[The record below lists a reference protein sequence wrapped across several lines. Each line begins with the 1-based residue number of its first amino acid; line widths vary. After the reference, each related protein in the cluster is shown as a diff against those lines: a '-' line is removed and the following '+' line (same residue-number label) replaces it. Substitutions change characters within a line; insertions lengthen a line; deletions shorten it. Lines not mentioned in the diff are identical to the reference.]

1 MPEQRKNRPFSYYL
15 FLSILT
21 IIVILVVGIT
31 VGDYYIAE
39 KNFKDNANLLKNETE
54 QNVRENVKTIDN
66 GLKMFDNTLNRQMEE
81 GFVVFH
87 QAYNDSGGDPSRMD
101 LSALKKQLGG
111 MMDLYVIN
119 SSGFVEYTTF
129 PPDQGLDFKA
139 TVPYFYD
146 YLNEIRLSQGVF
158 NDRVVQEISTG
169 NLRKFAYSPSY
180 DHKYV
185 LELGLAAESF
195 RSQRNSLKYTDSIEA
210 TVSEN
215 PLVKNFRIF
224 TTSKR
229 LVRNKSYVPDPD
241 LSAILDQAFLDRT
254 DIVVNDPINHTA
266 LKYLYIDLR
275 DPDYGADMSLVVEMT
290 YDDTFITNSVN
301 DLVSF
306 HLFVAVVALLTGLVM
321 VAGISRYLT
330 RPIQSISRDMDI
342 IAGGDLDHP
351 IAPVMGTEIS
361 TLAEGIGRMV
371 AELKGI
377 IVQLQESQQNLR
389 RSEERYKAVVQSQTE
404 FITRFLPDRTITFAN
419 EAYCRNFGIDCQTS
433 RGKKFKANLPDDD
446 KITVARYFSRLTPGH
461 PMDTIEHR
469 VIMPDGEVHWQLWN
483 DRAIFDSEGN
493 VLEYQSVGRD
503 ITDKKRIEEE
513 LLAFNEK
520 LEQMVYERTSQLES
534 ANKELESFSYSVS
547 HDLRSP
553 LRAIDGYSTIIL
565 NEFGEG
571 LTPATRRYLAKIR
584 DNVRQMN
591 RLIEDLLG
599 FSRAS
604 RQELH
609 IIEVDPATIAR
620 DAYGELRQEREGRE
634 VEFIVG
640 PMPRCRADPMMLHLV
655 YANLL
660 SNALKF
666 TRVRA
671 VARIEIGS
679 LPPDKN
685 PVYFVKDNGI
695 GFDMEYAPK
704 IFGVFQ
710 RLHTDEQ
717 FEGTG
722 VGLAIVQRIIQKHG
736 GKIWVSSVPDK
747 GTTFFFTLGG
757 DQGNE

>member
-1 MPEQRKNRPFSYYL
+1 MSTQRKNRSFSYYL

-21 IIVILVVGIT
+21 IIIILVVGIT
-31 VGDYYIAE
+31 VGDYFIAE
-39 KNFKDNANLLKNETE
+39 KNFEDNANLLKNETE

-66 GLKMFDNTLNRQMEE
+66 GLKMFDNTLNRQMGE
-81 GFVVFH
+81 GFVLFH

-101 LSALKKQLGG
+101 LSALKRQLGG
-111 MMDLYVIN
+111 KMDLYIIN
-119 SSGFVEYTTF
+119 SSGIVEYTTF

-146 YLNEIRLSQGVF
+146 YLNEIRVSEGVF

-185 LELGLAAESF
+185 LELGLAGETF
-195 RSQRNSLKYTDSIEA
+195 RSQRNTLKYTDSIEA

-215 PLVKNFRIF
+215 PLVRNFRIF

-241 LSAILDQAFLDRT
+241 LSAILDQAFLDQT

-266 LKYLYIDLR
+266 LKYLYIDLM
-275 DPDYGADMSLVVEMT
+275 DPDYGADMSLVVELN

-301 DLVSF
+301 RLVTF
-306 HLFVAVVALLTGLVM
+306 HLFVAVIALLAGLLM
-321 VAGISRYLT
+321 VVGISRYLT
-330 RPIQSISRDMDI
+330 RPIQSISRDMDV
-342 IAGGDLDHP
+342 IAGGNLDHP
-351 IAPVMGTEIS
+351 IAPVLGTEIS
-361 TLAEGIGRMV
+361 TLGEGIGRMV
-371 AELKGI
+371 TELKGI
-377 IVQLQESQQNLR
+377 IVQLRESQQNLK
-389 RSEERYKAVVQSQTE
+389 RSEERYRTVVQSQTE
-404 FITRFLPDRTITFAN
+404 FITRFLPDGTVTFAN
-419 EAYCRNFGIDCQTS
+419 EAYCRNFGMDCQTI
-433 RGKKFKANLPDDD
+433 RGKKFKTSLPGDDT
-446 KITVARYFSRLTPGH
+446 ILLAEYFSRLTPEH

-469 VIMPDGEVHWQLWN
+469 VIMPDGEVHWQLWS

-493 VLEYQSVGRD
+493 VIEYQSVGRD

-520 LEQMVYERTSQLES
+520 LEQMVSERTSQLES

-553 LRAIDGYSTIIL
+553 LRAIDGFSTIIL

-609 IIEVDPATIAR
+609 IIEVDPAVIAR
-620 DAYGELRQEREGRE
+620 DAYGELRQEREERE
-634 VEFIVG
+634 VEFIVDS
-640 PMPRCRADPMMLHLV
+640 MPPCRADPMMLRLV
-655 YANLL
+655 YTNLL

-666 TRVRA
+666 TRPKT
-671 VARIEIGS
+671 VARIELGS
-679 LPPDKN
+679 LPPETN
-685 PVYFVKDNGI
+685 PVYFVRDNGV

-736 GKIWVSSVPDK
+736 GKMWVNSVPDK

-757 DQGNE
+757 DQENE

>member
-1 MPEQRKNRPFSYYL
+1 MPKQRKNRPFSYYL

-21 IIVILVVGIT
+21 LIVILVVGIT

-39 KNFKDNANLLKNETE
+39 KNFEDNANLLKNETE

-81 GFVVFH
+81 GFVAFH

-101 LSALKKQLGG
+101 LSGLKQQLGG
-111 MMDLYVIN
+111 KMDLYIIN
-119 SSGFVEYTTF
+119 SSGVVEYTTF
-129 PPDQGLDFKA
+129 PPDQGLDFQT

-146 YLNEIRLSQGVF
+146 YLNEIRGSEGVF
-158 NDRVVQEISTG
+158 YDRVVQEISTG

-195 RSQRNSLKYTDSIEA
+195 RSQRNTLKYTDSIEA

-215 PLVKNFRIF
+215 PLVRNFRIF

-241 LSAILDQAFLDRT
+241 LSALLDQAFSSRT
-254 DIVVNDPINHTA
+254 DILIDDPINHTA
-266 LKYLYIDLR
+266 LKYLYVDLR
-275 DPDYGADMSLVVEMT
+275 DPDYGADMSLVVELN
-290 YDDTFITNSVN
+290 YDDTFISDSVN
-301 DLVSF
+301 RLVTF

-351 IAPVMGTEIS
+351 IAPVIGTEIS
-361 TLAEGIGRMV
+361 TLAEGTGRMV
-371 AELKGI
+371 TELKEI
-377 IVQLQESQQNLR
+377 IVQLRDSQQNLK
-389 RSEERYKAVVQSQTE
+389 RSEERYRTVVQSQTE
-404 FITRFLPDRTITFAN
+404 FITRFLPDGTVTFAN
-419 EAYCRNFGIDCQTS
+419 EAYCRNFGMDCQTVT
-433 RGKKFKANLPDDD
+433 GKKFKANLPKDE
-446 KITVARYFSRLTPGH
+446 KTLLAEYFSRLTPEH

-493 VLEYQSVGRD
+493 VIEYQSVGRD

-520 LEQMVYERTSQLES
+520 LEQMVSERTSQLES

-571 LTPATRRYLAKIR
+571 LTPATQRYLAKIR

-609 IIEVDPATIAR
+609 IIEVDPAIIAR
-620 DAYGELRQEREGRE
+620 DAYGELRQERAGRE

-640 PMPRCRADPMMLHLV
+640 PMPHCRADPMMLRLV

-671 VARIEIGS
+671 TARIEIGS
-679 LPPDKN
+679 LPPDNN
-685 PVYFVKDNGI
+685 PVYFVKDNGV

-736 GKIWVSSVPDK
+736 GKIWVSAVPDK

>member
-1 MPEQRKNRPFSYYL
+1 MSKQRRKWPFSYYL

-21 IIVILVVGIT
+21 LIVILVVGIT
-31 VGDYYIAE
+31 VGDYFIAE
-39 KNFKDNANLLKNETE
+39 KNFEDNADLLKNETE

-81 GFVVFH
+81 GFVVFAK
-87 QAYNDSGGDPSRMD
+87 AYRDSGGDPSRMD
-101 LSALKKQLGG
+101 LANLKQQLGG
-111 MMDLYVIN
+111 NIDLYIIN
-119 SSGFVEYTTF
+119 ASGVVEYTTF
-129 PPDQGLDFKA
+129 LPDRGLDFKT

-146 YLNEIRLSQGVF
+146 YLNEIRLSEGVF

-180 DHKYV
+180 DHNYV

-195 RSQRNSLKYTDSIEA
+195 KSQRNSLKYTDSIEA
-210 TVSEN
+210 TVRKN
-215 PLVKNFRIF
+215 PIVKNFRIF

-229 LVRNKSYVPDPD
+229 LVGNKSYVPDPD
-241 LSAILDQAFLDRT
+241 LSAILDQAFSGGT
-254 DIVVNDPINHTA
+254 DIVINDPTNHTA
-266 LKYLYIDLR
+266 LKYLYVDLK
-275 DPDYGADMSLVVEMT
+275 DPDYGADMSLVVELS
-290 YDDTFITNSVN
+290 YDDAFITDSVN
-301 DLVSF
+301 RLVLF
-306 HLFVAVVALLTGLVM
+306 HLSVAVVALLAGLIM
-321 VAGISRYLT
+321 VVGISRYLT

-342 IAGGDLDHP
+342 IAGGNLDHP

-361 TLAEGIGRMV
+361 ALGEGIDRMV
-371 AELKGI
+371 EELKGI
-377 IVQLQESQQNLR
+377 IVQLQESQQNLK
-389 RSEERYKAVVQSQTE
+389 RSEERYRTVVQSQTE
-404 FITRFLPDRTITFAN
+404 YITRFLPDGTVTFAN
-419 EAYCRNFGIDCQTS
+419 EAYCRNFGIDCQTI
-433 RGKKFKANLPDDD
+433 RGKKFRPNLPEVD
-446 KITVARYFSRLTPGH
+446 KKMLADYFARLTIDH
-461 PMDTIEHR
+461 PMDTIEHQ
-469 VIMPDGEVHWQLWN
+469 VITPDGEVHWQQWN
-483 DRAIFDSEGN
+483 DRAIFDSKGK
-493 VLEYQSVGRD
+493 VIEYQSVGRD
-503 ITDKKRIEEE
+503 ITDKKGIEEE

-520 LEQMVYERTSQLES
+520 LEQMVSERTSQLES

-571 LTPATRRYLAKIR
+571 LSPATQRYLSKIK

-591 RLIEDLLG
+591 RLIEDLLE

-609 IIEVDPATIAR
+609 IIEVDPEIIAR

-634 VEFIVG
+634 VEFLAG
-640 PMPRCRADPMMLHLV
+640 PMPHCRADPMMLRLV
-655 YANLL
+655 FLNLL

-666 TRVRA
+666 TRTRTP
-671 VARIEIGS
+671 ARIELGS
-679 LPPDKN
+679 LPPEKN
-685 PVYFVKDNGI
+685 PVYFVKDNGV

-736 GKIWVSSVPDK
+736 GQIWVRAEPDK

-757 DQGNE
+757 DQDNE

>member
-39 KNFKDNANLLKNETE
+39 KNFEDNANLLKNETE

-87 QAYNDSGGDPSRMD
+87 QAYNNSGGDPSRMD
-101 LSALKKQLGG
+101 LSALKQQLGG
-111 MMDLYVIN
+111 KMDLYVIN
-119 SSGFVEYTTF
+119 SSGVVEYTTF
-129 PPDQGLDFKA
+129 PPDQGLDFKN

-185 LELGLAAESF
+185 LELGLASESF

-241 LSAILDQAFLDRT
+241 LSAILDRAFSEQT
-254 DIVVNDPINHTA
+254 DIVINDPINDTA

-361 TLAEGIGRMV
+361 TLAEGIDRMV
-371 AELKGI
+371 TELKGI
-377 IVQLQESQQNLR
+377 IVQLQESQHNLK
-389 RSEERYKAVVQSQTE
+389 RSEERYRTVVQSQTE
-404 FITRFLPDRTITFAN
+404 FITRFLPDGTITFAN
-419 EAYCRNFGIDCQTS
+419 EAYCRNFGIDCQTA

-446 KITVARYFSRLTPGH
+446 KIMVAEYFSHLTPDH
-461 PMDTIEHR
+461 PMNTIEHR
-469 VIMPDGEVHWQLWN
+469 VIMPDGEVHWQQWS
-483 DRAIFDSEGN
+483 DRAIFDGEGN
-493 VLEYQSVGRD
+493 VIEYQSVGRD
-503 ITDKKRIEEE
+503 ITDKKGIEEE

-584 DNVRQMN
+584 DNIRQMN

-620 DAYGELRQEREGRE
+620 DAYGDLRQEREGRE

-640 PMPRCRADPMMLHLV
+640 TMPRCRADPMMLHLV

-671 VARIEIGS
+671 LARIEIGS

-685 PVYFVKDNGI
+685 PVYFVKDNGV